1 MSKAS
6 RTDGDSGWATQK
18 TKWFRKRWVWV
29 TVIAAML
36 AGLGM
41 VAVPKLKRAYD
52 RRSASSAVRRAT
64 EALAK
69 GDIKLAMLNARV
81 AFELNPLDVEANR
94 IIAQSLEAAGS
105 PTAQEWRRRVDS
117 IRPGDAEN
125 LIAWSRDSLAAGYPD
140 TATDVLGRVKPED
153 RDSAAYHDVAA
164 RIAVTRRDEAAAES
178 HWKEA
183 TRLDPKVERYRLNLA
198 VLQRKSGEGT
208 AREEA
213 MEALRELAAKP
224 DSAHA
229 AQRAMLA
236 DALAR
241 GDGDRAKETAA
252 ALASAPGATFQ
263 DRLAQLT
270 VLQKMK
276 DAEFSPMLAKLREG
290 AVEKPGELYE
300 LLSWMN
306 GHDLVLLVQEWLRE
320 LPRDVLAVP
329 PVCLAVAE
337 TRTRAKD
344 WETLQREVEIGK
356 WGTSEFVRHAY
367 EALALER
374 QNEREASMASWVLAV
389 TATEQRPERLE
400 ILAKLAGAWG
410 WEDRSTELL
419 WKLTATGSAPRKVLD
434 TLWEI
439 AARSRNTAQM
449 RAISKLRMKA
459 DPRSLEARNNFACL
473 SLLIRSTEGGIH
485 EIADAVYK
493 EAPDNPEVV
502 ATYALSLY
510 RREKTAEALSVMQKL
525 KPEQLREPTVA
536 RYLGIFLAATGHGE
550 EAGEYL
556 ALGEKGFILPEET
569 ELISEARAR
578 ALATPK
584 PRARAGNPVFGQPGT
599 QPPGK

>member
-6 RTDGDSGWATQK
+6 RPDGNLEWGKQRRPR
-18 TKWFRKRWVWV
+18 FRKRWVWV
-29 TVIAAML
+29 AVILAMV
-36 AGLGM
+36 AGFGM
-41 VAVPKLKRAYD
+41 LAVPKLRRAYD
-52 RRSASSAVRRAT
+52 RRSATSAVRRAT

-69 GDIKLAMLNARV
+69 GDIKHAMLAARV
-81 AFELNPLDVEANR
+81 AYELNPLDVEANR
-94 IIAQSLEAAGS
+94 VIAQSFEAAGS
-105 PTAQEWRRRVDS
+105 PTAQEWRRRLDAL
-117 IRPGDAEN
+117 RPGDAEN

-140 TATDVLGRVKPED
+140 TATDVLGKVKKED
-153 RDSAAYHDVAA
+153 RNSAAYHDVAG
-164 RIAVTRRDEAAAES
+164 RIAVTRRDEAQAES

-183 TRLDPKVERYRLNLA
+183 ARLDPKVERYRLNLA
-198 VLQRKSGEGT
+198 VLQRKTGEGP

-213 MEALRELAAKP
+213 LEALRELAAKP

-241 GDGDRAKETAA
+241 GDGDRAKEAA
-252 ALASAPGATFQ
+252 AVLASAPGATFQ
-263 DRLAQLT
+263 DRLTQLS
-270 VLQKMK
+270 VLRSLK
-276 DAEFSPMLAKLREG
+276 DQEFSPLLAKLREG
-290 AVEKPGELYE
+290 ALAKPEELYQ

-306 GHDLVLLVQEWLRE
+306 GHDLVLLVLEWLRE
-320 LPRDVLAVP
+320 LPRDVLAKP

-356 WGTSEFVRHAY
+356 WGTSEFARHAY

-374 QNEREASMASWVLAV
+374 QNEREASMASWTLAL
-389 TATEQRPERLE
+389 TATEQRPERLDA
-400 ILAKLAGAWG
+400 LANLAGAWG

-419 WKLTATGSAPRKVLD
+419 WKLTATGYAPRKVLD

-459 DPRSLEARNNFACL
+459 DPRSIEARNNFACL
-473 SLLIRSTEGGIH
+473 SLLIRSTEGGLH
-485 EIADAVYK
+485 EIADALFQ
-493 EAPDNPEVV
+493 EAPDHPDVV
-502 ATYALSLY
+502 ATYAFSLY
-510 RREKTAEALSVMQKL
+510 RREKIAEALSAMQRL
-525 KPEQLREPTVA
+525 KPEQLREPPAA

-550 EAGEYL
+550 AAGEYL

-569 ELISEARAR
+569 ALINEAKVRAV
-578 ALATPK
+578 ATPK
-584 PRARAGNPVFGQPGT
+584 PTPREGRVSGQPGNEGT
-599 QPPGK
+599 RK

>member
-6 RTDGDSGWATQK
+6 RTDGDLQRGKQRAP
-18 TKWFRKRWVWV
+18 WFRKRWVWV

-36 AGLGM
+36 AGVGM

-52 RRSASSAVRRAT
+52 RRSAAAAVRRAT

-69 GDIKLAMLNARV
+69 GDIQHAMLAARV
-81 AFELNPLDVEANR
+81 AYELNPLDVETNR
-94 IIAQSLEAAGS
+94 VIAQSFEAAGS
-105 PTAQEWRRRVDS
+105 PAAQDWRRRLDS
-117 IRPGDAEN
+117 LRPGDAEN
-125 LIAWSRDSLAAGYPD
+125 LIAWSRDSLTAGYPD
-140 TATDVLGRVKPED
+140 TATDVLGKVKPED
-153 RDSAAYHDVAA
+153 RNSAAYHDVAA
-164 RIAVTRRDEAAAES
+164 RIAVTRRDEAEAES

-183 TRLDPKVERYRLNLA
+183 ARLDLKVERYRLNLA
-198 VLQRKSGEGT
+198 VLQRKSGEGM

-213 MEALRELAAKP
+213 LEALRELAAKP
-224 DSAHA
+224 DGAHA

-241 GDGDRAKETAA
+241 GDSGRAKEAAA
-252 ALASAPGATFQ
+252 ALAAAPGATFP
-263 DRLAQLT
+263 DRLAQLS

-276 DAEFSPMLAKLREG
+276 DAEFSPMLAALREG
-290 AVEKPGELYE
+290 ALAKPEELNE

-306 GHDLVLLVQEWLRE
+306 GHDLVLLVVEWLRE

-337 TRTRAKD
+337 ARARAKD

-356 WGTSEFVRHAY
+356 WGTSEFARHAY

-374 QNEREASMASWVLAV
+374 QNEREASMASWTLAL

-400 ILAKLAGAWG
+400 VLAKLAVAWG
-410 WEDRSTELL
+410 WKDRSTELL

-439 AARSRNTAQM
+439 AARSRNTEQM

-459 DPRSLEARNNFACL
+459 DPRSLVARNNFVCL
-473 SLLIRSTEGGIH
+473 SLLTRSTEGGIH
-485 EIADAVYK
+485 EIADALFQ
-493 EAPDNPEVV
+493 EAPDQPDVV
-502 ATYALSLY
+502 ATYAFSLY
-510 RREKTAEALSVMQKL
+510 RREKSAEALNAMQRL
-525 KPEQLREPTVA
+525 KPEQLREPPAA

-569 ELISEARAR
+569 ALINEAKVRAV
-578 ALATPK
+578 ATPK
-584 PRARAGNPVFGQPGT
+584 PMPDAGRVSGQSGNEGT
-599 QPPGK
+599 RK

>member
-6 RTDGDSGWATQK
+6 RPDGDL
-18 TKWFRKRWVWV
+18 KWGKQRTPLFRKRWVWGV
-29 TVIAAML
+29 VVAAML
-36 AGLGM
+36 AGLAL

-52 RRSASSAVRRAT
+52 RRSASAAVRRAT
-64 EALAK
+64 EALGK
-69 GDIKLAMLNARV
+69 GDIKHSMLDARV
-81 AFELNPLDVEANR
+81 AYELNPLDVEANR
-94 IIAQSLEAAGS
+94 IIAQGLEAAGS
-105 PTAQEWRRRVDS
+105 PAAREWRSRLDAL
-117 IRPGDAEN
+117 RPGDAEN
-125 LIAWSRDSLAAGYPD
+125 LIAWSKDSLAAGYPD
-140 TATDVLGRVKPED
+140 TATDVLARVKPDD
-153 RDSAAYHDVAA
+153 RNSAAYHDVAA
-164 RIAVTRRDEAAAES
+164 RIAVTRRDEAQAES

-183 TRLDPKVERYRLNLA
+183 ARLDPKVERYRLNLA

-236 DALAR
+236 DAMAR
-241 GDGDRAKETAA
+241 GDGDRAKEAAA

-263 DRLAQLT
+263 DRLMQLS

-276 DAEFSPMLAKLREG
+276 DPEFSTMLARLRED

-300 LLSWMN
+300 LLSWMS
-306 GHDLVLLVQEWLRE
+306 GHDLVLLVVEWLRE
-320 LPRDVLAVP
+320 LPPDVLAKP

-344 WETLQREVEIGK
+344 WETLQREVEVGK
-356 WGTSEFVRHAY
+356 WGTSEFARHAY

-374 QNEREASMASWVLAV
+374 QNEHKESVASWELAL

-400 ILAKLAGAWG
+400 VLAQLAGAWG

-419 WKLTATGSAPRKVLD
+419 WKLTATGSAPHKALD

-439 AARSRNTAQM
+439 AARSRNTEQM

-473 SLLIRSTEGGIH
+473 SLLTRSTEGGIH
-485 EIADAVYK
+485 EIADALFK
-493 EAPDNPEVV
+493 EAPDNPDVV

-510 RREKTAEALSVMQKL
+510 RREKSAEALSAMQTL
-525 KPEQLREPTVA
+525 KPVQLREPTVA
-536 RYLGIFLAATGHGE
+536 RYLGIFLAAVEHGE

-569 ELISEARAR
+569 ALISEAKVR

-584 PRARAGNPVFGQPGT
+584 PRSRAANPVFGQPGT
-599 QPPGK
+599 QPMGK